1 MAIGCLPVPGITQYI
16 FLILERILSS
26 RYLQLTGSL
35 LPVIGQGQILVQ
47 TLSIYVLD
55 LLMALFIYG
64 TLMIPRSWKHR

>member
-1 MAIGCLPVPGITQYI
+1 MAIGCLPVPGITQFI
-16 FLILERILSS
+16 FLILEQIQSLRSS
-26 RYLQLTGSL
+26 QLTGSL

-64 TLMIPRSWKHR
+64 TLMIPRSWKHL

>member
-1 MAIGCLPVPGITQYI
+1 MEIGCLPVPGITQFI
-16 FLILERILSS
+16 FLILEQIQSLRSS
-26 RYLQLTGSL
+26 QLTGSL

-64 TLMIPRSWKHR
+64 TLMIPRSWKHL